1 MSGQSPAAHLFTGS
15 HPVGGGTGSGLATPE
30 RRAFALHCVRVLSYL
45 LFSAVLKALSLWEGF
60 RARTHERLCKLLR
73 VAPSR
78 VFEPRES
85 AIVIIGGDD
94 GEFA

>member
-1 MSGQSPAAHLFTGS
+1 MSGQPPAAQLFTWS
-15 HPVGGGTGSGLATPE
+15 HPIGGSGLATPE
-30 RRAFALHCVRVLSYL
+30 RRAFALHCVSVLSYL
-45 LFSAVLKALSLWEGF
+45 LFSVALKALSLWEGF
-60 RARTHERLCKLLR
+60 RARTHVRLCKLLR